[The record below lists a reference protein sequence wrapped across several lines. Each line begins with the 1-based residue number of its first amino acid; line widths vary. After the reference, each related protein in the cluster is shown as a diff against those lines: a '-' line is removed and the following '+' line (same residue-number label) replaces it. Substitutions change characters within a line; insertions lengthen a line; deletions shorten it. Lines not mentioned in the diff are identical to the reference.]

1 LHLGEVGLDG
11 EDMVTAGLYGWT
23 AVVTGVGAT
32 VPEAQNAAYA
42 RARKVR
48 TPNIRYRL
56 DIGDRLAGG
65 QLQQLID
72 WGWMKSIPPSRMA
85 SHMVR

>member
-1 LHLGEVGLDG
+1 MGLVDK
-11 EDMVTAGLYGWT
+11 ELVTAGLYGWT
-23 AVVTGVGAT
+23 AVVTGTGRT
-32 VPEAQNAAYA
+32 VAEAKDAAYE

-56 DIGDRLAGG
+56 DIGEKLIEG

-85 SHMVR
+85 SQIVR